1 MLFRTDL
8 LTVLTLH
15 RILLHVSNICILKGL
30 GFLSFTL
37 NNQNTTL
44 FLVVEGA
51 EMVFLFSLV
60 LVSQ

>member
-15 RILLHVSNICILKGL
+15 RILLHVSNIFILKGL
-30 GFLSFTL
+30 GFFSCIL

-44 FLVVEGA
+44 FLMVGGTK
-51 EMVFLFSLV
+51 MVFLFSLV
-60 LVSQ
+60 FVSH